1 MESFQNYILF
11 SIKPGQH
18 TFLYVISPPTPTRRC
33 PIFRSLSDLWR
44 VMPVGVLGPL
54 DAFAAANAAI

>member
-1 MESFQNYILF
+1 MTVFQNIISF
-11 SIKPGQH
+11 NIKIRFY

-33 PIFRSLSDLWR
+33 PIFRSRSDLWR

-54 DAFAAANAAI
+54 DAFVAAAAV

>member
-1 MESFQNYILF
+1 MFQNRILLN
-11 SIKPGQH
+11 ITVRLC

-44 VMPVGVLGPL
+44 EMPVGVLGPL
-54 DAFAAANAAI
+54 DAFVAADPI